1 LLRFPKLAVIQP
13 NEDSIEFAPLSE
25 GLTARG
31 FTVLQASSLESAAE
45 SIRITQPDFIVI
57 GLGAHHPPALEL
69 CASLKGNSETCHI
82 PVIIASSAFLSAGPA
97 IDAYR
102 VGANACLASPV
113 DLDVL
118 AALIDSLWRAR
129 LQDAWKGQTEKTEAI
144 GHFRKEAAQIFNSGT
159 MAMLGYLNLVL
170 DSIPEGTRER
180 RYIEHAL
187 EAATRLAELSGQV
200 TASGCKDGLTVGLID
215 LSSLVR
221 ENEGLL
227 RSLVPAGVR
236 LELNLQDGL
245 PLCVADAAQFKEL
258 LLQLLTNA
266 GEAIGGEPGGSM
278 EIATTSRVIDES
290 STQDYLGYDRIA
302 PGSYVCLRIQDSGA
316 GIDHGIQRRMFDPF
330 FSTKNGSRGLGL
342 AMVLEILRNH
352 KGGVQVESAPGR
364 GSSFTVCFPEV
375 RTDEL
380 RRAGNLRRSS
390 LRAAG

>member
-1 LLRFPKLAVIQP
+1 LLRFPKLAIIHL
-13 NEDSIEFAPLSE
+13 NEDSAKRSPLVE
-25 GLTARG
+25 GLASRG
-31 FTVLQASSLESAAE
+31 FSTFQSPSVKLAPEF
-45 SIRITQPDFIVI
+45 IRTGQPDLVVI
-57 GLGAHHPPALEL
+57 DLGAHHTAALEL
-69 CASLKGNSETCHI
+69 CSRIRGNSDTCHI
-82 PVIIASSAFLSAGPA
+82 PVVMTSSAFHDAGPV
-97 IDAYR
+97 IDAYG
-102 VGANACLASPV
+102 VGAQACLASPV

-129 LQDAWKGQTEKTEAI
+129 LQEAWKGQTEKTEAI

-170 DSIPEGTRER
+170 DSIPEGSRER
-180 RYIEHAL
+180 RYVEHAL
-187 EAATRLAELSGQV
+187 EAATRLAELSGQI
-200 TASGCKDGLTVGLID
+200 TATGCKDGSSVGFID

-221 ENEGLL
+221 ENEGVL
-227 RSLVPAGVR
+227 RSRIPAGIR

-245 PLCVADAAQFKEL
+245 PLCIADASQFKEL

-290 STQDYLGYDRIA
+290 STQNYLGYA
-302 PGSYVCLRIQDSGA
+302 PIEPGNYVCLRIRDSGA
-316 GIDHGIQRRMFDPF
+316 GIDHRTQRKMFDPF
-330 FSTKNGSRGLGL
+330 FSTKNGSRGMGL

-375 RTDEL
+375 PDEL
-380 RRAGNLRRSS
+380 RRVGNIRRSA